1 MTETAIQPS
10 EAAPAAAVEASAPD
24 IAVVT
29 ATPQPVVIEVVAEAA
44 AEAPSEAVSGVE
56 IAQADAAEDI
66 AEAPVAAEAG
76 DVATADHA
84 RSRAEQLRGL
94 FDSAR
99 NDAAQDEAAT
109 EAGRNA

>member
-1 MTETAIQPS
+1 MSFDPNTPLPADRKVRTS
-10 EAAPAAAVEASAPD
+10 KRLWSDVVGEAE
-24 IAVVT
+24 
-29 ATPQPVVIEVVAEAA
+29 
-44 AEAPSEAVSGVE
+44 
-56 IAQADAAEDI
+56 
-66 AEAPVAAEAG
+66 AEAG
-76 DVATADHA
+76 ITASADDA

>member
-1 MTETAIQPS
+1 M
-10 EAAPAAAVEASAPD
+10 
-24 IAVVT
+24 
-29 ATPQPVVIEVVAEAA
+29 
-44 AEAPSEAVSGVE
+44 
-56 IAQADAAEDI
+56 
-66 AEAPVAAEAG
+66 AAEAG
-76 DVATADHA
+76 DVVTADHA